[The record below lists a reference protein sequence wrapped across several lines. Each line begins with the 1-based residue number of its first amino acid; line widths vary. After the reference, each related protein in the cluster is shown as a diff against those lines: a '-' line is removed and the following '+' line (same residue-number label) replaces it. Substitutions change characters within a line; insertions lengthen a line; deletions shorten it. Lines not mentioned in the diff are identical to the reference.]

1 MCFGTFVATNQ
12 KEGRFKMKKLM
23 TALVA
28 VMALAFM
35 VNAGTYEGAVQT
47 LVDRTVFTNTATL
60 ASATDYNLLEQYVF
74 VNNSAST
81 ATVVVASVDA
91 GKYTDIETIVL
102 DPAEEYLA
110 YPTRSVTET
119 ITGGYCVTNDV
130 LVAVT
135 QTVTKT
141 AKYPVNKL
149 RLITTLNA
157 TNAVASTV
165 DFNIKSTKPS
175 D

>member
-1 MCFGTFVATNQ
+1 
-12 KEGRFKMKKLM
+12 MKKLM
-23 TALVA
+23 TAMA
-28 VMALAFM
+28 VMALASM
-35 VNAGTYEGAVQT
+35 VCAGTYNGSVQT
-47 LVDRTVFTNTATL
+47 AVNKLTFTNEATV

-119 ITGGYCVTNDV
+119 ITGGYYETNDV

-149 RLITTLNA
+149 RLITTLDA

-165 DFNIKSTKPS
+165 DFNIKSSKGS